1 MSLDDDDE
9 PTANAPGRSNAGLT
23 MSPVRTADDD
33 RGPGLQDGEVV
44 AFAVDG
50 LPYVVDVENS
60 RGGDAVRFGVSRLDD
75 ARSIADPATHLT
87 VVKQGRYVGFA
98 SQMLGGKMLQARQ
111 RTAGGRL
118 CFYNPNFGV
127 NEQWETNDEP
137 EEPDWSSCEMRLKNR
152 RLPSC
157 ILRVEVMRV
166 PRSMRDP
173 GDGFHNP
180 ATTPRGVRA
189 HPLAD
194 AGGDVDS
201 DSESDARSR
210 ELARTRLRPDPTP
223 GSRPAPHAPSID
235 DLSPRK
241 HHGTAS
247 HPAGVDASRA
257 SVDTEVDQSVRRLVG
272 YHELEIVE
280 KNKPG
285 TSSRPGSPA
294 RRLPPEVPGRWE
306 GTKDEIPVAPGSLRS
321 QQTRSTRGGGYGYGT
336 GGGVTPGVSSGGRP
350 PPGHRR
356 DSAGEQSHALR
367 SMSGVLI
374 KEWSAFVLKEVRA
387 RKEVERQMLE
397 LRDEMRGM
405 ADVFRAEIGETRAG
419 WISDAQFYGAK
430 VREAYESQAAQRLK
444 VMTMAART
452 FFQRWLTK
460 AWRTWVQ
467 VTEDRRRRRVAA
479 NRALRRM
486 YFARLA
492 APFATW
498 REYAKKIARMRRA
511 LLLFDDRRGARTAVS
526 TLRAWRHRSVF
537 MKQRRRLAHQMRV
550 DRVKSCA
557 RRALITW
564 RMRSEVGG
572 KSHEHVMRCIAARAV
587 TRMKMRCVS
596 NAFDAWAFHWRE
608 TRRLKAAAER
618 VIARWTR
625 AAVADTFYSWVQ
637 VAKGKQRRRD
647 KLSALVLR
655 VLGRQLHSSFMQ
667 WLQTVRKAKRD
678 RHVVGVIGRRLNRDA
693 LSRAFTGWCQ
703 ISGAQRSHRN
713 RVLAFT
719 RRTLTRWAAQS
730 ATMAFERW
738 RSQSTLMRVTRV
750 KAERLVRTW
759 RYRDVANAFEVWQT
773 HTLAML
779 AARDSAVLFAV
790 RLMRGSAYKALNG
803 WRDAV
808 RERRRMR
815 KKVDKLL
822 RGWLNRNLSSA
833 FRGWHATVVRFKV
846 HRARVRSFVWRM
858 RYADATRSFR
868 GWRETTAL
876 LLRQRSVAA
885 DIHGMW
891 THKTLAAAF
900 RSWSQTAR
908 QSKDKLARAKKIV
921 ARMRSMKQSIAFV
934 AWRDA
939 VERLA
944 KDRAVA
950 NKIVRRMMMV
960 KITASWYKW
969 IDWIAD
975 RREWRAKEARAVRF
989 ATRRARDRVEA
1000 IWEAWFT
1007 EVKRLVVYR
1016 RRATKVVARIRN
1028 SVMTRSLN
1036 KWLDATNEIRRMRW
1050 IEQKGAAHFAKVL
1063 GSRIMRAWRSQSFV
1077 LARKTATAKKAA
1089 RKMNVLRTR
1098 HWWKMWLSHVAD
1110 NLHLAAAMRRAVKSW
1125 TKGQLGQAWRKWL
1138 SHIDRARV
1146 AMRLARHQHQM
1157 RQAVY
1162 REKSSRVHFQLWKE
1176 WCREYRRLANLV
1188 QKAYVKSQRLY
1199 KQSVFNQWREFLA
1212 EIDRRKETVS
1222 RAVTSKRLLT
1232 SWFLDWY
1239 WQAFEGDISSA
1250 LGLITGNT
1258 DAVIE
1263 QVYGEDRRV
1272 DRGVFQEWQQLG
1284 SSLDALTQPLERDA
1298 NVKVAAA
1305 KFTDKI
1311 RRASV
1316 DRRGSIDGASLSSA
1330 LSDDGSRGGF
1340 DSPGAGADESFRSAD
1355 AGDSS
1360 FATPGGGSA
1369 VSSPGFTGGKRLGS
1383 SILGGSGGAIGT
1395 PGSVKSNKER
1405 ALDRL
1410 LDSDSDGEEYTQSRR
1425 AFANAV
1431 SVDSD

>member
-1 MSLDDDDE
+1 MSAHTNPPPRILQIYLALRTKTSAVRLLFLLRVFVSWDRPAEARSTRPSRARLVHRPPIVPDTFDYPRTPIPGGGSRQRRMSLDDDDE

-50 LPYVVDVENS
+50 LPYVVDVDNS

-180 ATTPRGVRA
+180 ATTPRGIRP

-210 ELARTRLRPDPTP
+210 ELAFAARQLPDPTP
-223 GSRPAPHAPSID
+223 APHHAPSIS
-235 DLSPRK
+235 LPVPPR
-241 HHGTAS
+241 GSTTAPRES
-247 HPAGVDASRA
+247 TPRESTRRA
-257 SVDTEVDQSVRRLVG
+257 PRSTRRWTRACG
-272 YHELEIVE
+272 AWWAT
-280 KNKPG
+280 
-285 TSSRPGSPA
+285 TSSRLS
-294 RRLPPEVPGRWE
+294 RRTSRGRAPGR
-306 GTKDEIPVAPGSLRS
+306 VARASTSAGGARSLGGYQGRGPGRAGILT
-321 QQTRSTRGGGYGYGT
+321 QPADAEHARGGGYGYGT
-336 GGGVTPGVSSGGRP
+336 GGGVTPGYRPGGRP

-405 ADVFRAEIGETRAG
+405 ADGFRAEIGETRAG

-430 VREAYESQAAQRLK
+430 VREAYESQAAQREK
-444 VMTMAART
+444 VMTDGGEDVLPAVAHQGLAQVGAGDGGSSEKADRGESRAAKDVLR
-452 FFQRWLTK
+452 
-460 AWRTWVQ
+460 
-467 VTEDRRRRRVAA
+467 AA
-479 NRALRRM
+479 GRALRNL
-486 YFARLA
+486 ARIRQENRA
-492 APFATW
+492 HAT
-498 REYAKKIARMRRA
+498 RA

-526 TLRAWRHRSVF
+526 TLRAWKHRSVF

-550 DRVKSCA
+550 DRVKSRA

-678 RHVVGVIGRRLNRDA
+678 RHVVGVIGRPAQPRRALEGVHGVVPDQRRAALPSQPRPRVHAQDA
-693 LSRAFTGWCQ
+693 HAL
-703 ISGAQRSHRN
+703 
-713 RVLAFT
+713 
-719 RRTLTRWAAQS
+719 AAQS

-738 RSQSTLMRVTRV
+738 RHQSTTMRVTRV

-808 RERRRMR
+808 
-815 KKVDKLL
+815 
-822 RGWLNRNLSSA
+822 
-833 FRGWHATVVRFKV
+833 
-846 HRARVRSFVWRM
+846 
-858 RYADATRSFR
+858 
-868 GWRETTAL
+868 
-876 LLRQRSVAA
+876 
-885 DIHGMW
+885 
-891 THKTLAAAF
+891 
-900 RSWSQTAR
+900 
-908 QSKDKLARAKKIV
+908 ARA
-921 ARMRSMKQSIAFV
+921 
-934 AWRDA
+934 
-939 VERLA
+939 
-944 KDRAVA
+944 
-950 NKIVRRMMMV
+950 
-960 KITASWYKW
+960 
-969 IDWIAD
+969 
-975 RREWRAKEARAVRF
+975 
-989 ATRRARDRVEA
+989 
-1000 IWEAWFT
+1000 
-1007 EVKRLVVYR
+1007 
-1016 RRATKVVARIRN
+1016 
-1028 SVMTRSLN
+1028 
-1036 KWLDATNEIRRMRW
+1036 ATNE
-1050 IEQKGAAHFAKVL
+1050 EKVRQAPPRVAQPKPL
-1063 GSRIMRAWRSQSFV
+1063 LRVPG
-1077 LARKTATAKKAA
+1077 LARDGRAVQGAPRA
-1089 RKMNVLRTR
+1089 RALVRLAHALRR
-1098 HWWKMWLSHVAD
+1098 RDPIVPGLARYHR
-1110 NLHLAAAMRRAVKSW
+1110 AAAPPAVRRRQHPRDVDPQDFGRRLSIMEPNRAPE
-1125 TKGQLGQAWRKWL
+1125 QGQAGA
-1138 SHIDRARV
+1138 RAR
-1146 AMRLARHQHQM
+1146 R
-1157 RQAVY
+1157 
-1162 REKSSRVHFQLWKE
+1162 SSRACV
-1176 WCREYRRLANLV
+1176 R
-1188 QKAYVKSQRLY
+1188 
-1199 KQSVFNQWREFLA
+1199 
-1212 EIDRRKETVS
+1212 
-1222 RAVTSKRLLT
+1222 
-1232 SWFLDWY
+1232 
-1239 WQAFEGDISSA
+1239 
-1250 LGLITGNT
+1250 
-1258 DAVIE
+1258 
-1263 QVYGEDRRV
+1263 
-1272 DRGVFQEWQQLG
+1272 
-1284 SSLDALTQPLERDA
+1284 
-1298 NVKVAAA
+1298 
-1305 KFTDKI
+1305 
-1311 RRASV
+1311 
-1316 DRRGSIDGASLSSA
+1316 
-1330 LSDDGSRGGF
+1330 
-1340 DSPGAGADESFRSAD
+1340 
-1355 AGDSS
+1355 
-1360 FATPGGGSA
+1360 
-1369 VSSPGFTGGKRLGS
+1369 
-1383 SILGGSGGAIGT
+1383 
-1395 PGSVKSNKER
+1395 
-1405 ALDRL
+1405 
-1410 LDSDSDGEEYTQSRR
+1410 
-1425 AFANAV
+1425 
-1431 SVDSD
+1431 